1 MKKDAFYFPHFAN
14 ARHDRKIKRVTKE
27 LGIEGYGIYFM
38 LLEVLR
44 EQQDFRYPISDIDL
58 LADEFG
64 TSLAKVEVVLKKYD
78 LFQIDECNNFFSI
91 KQVYYLQPYLEKSNN
106 ARLAAQKRWQG
117 VKDANADANA
127 LQEHCVG
134 NASKVKESKLKETK
148 EKKSKENI
156 ADKSANYDLMVKV
169 YFDFYQSMFNFKPTF
184 QAVDGKMIKEIE
196 NKIIFLCK
204 QRNLE
209 TKAETIKASFY
220 KVLDYASKDKW
231 LKENF
236 LLKNI
241 NSQFNKIINYGTKQ
255 EGQRIELDEET
266 AKYFG

>member
-148 EKKSKENI
+148 EKKSKIEF
-156 ADKSANYDLMVKV
+156 ADKSAYYSIMTEV
-169 YFDFYQSMFNFKPTF
+169 YFDFYQSIFNFKPTF
-184 QAVDGKMIKEIE
+184 SQVDGKMIKEIE
-196 NKIIFLCK
+196 AKIIDLSK
-204 QRNLE
+204 QKNMEITENRVR
-209 TKAETIKASFY
+209 ASFY
-220 KVLDYASKDKW
+220 KILDFATKDKW

>member
-127 LQEHCVG
+127 LQEHCIG

-148 EKKSKENI
+148 EKKSKIEF
-156 ADKSANYDLMVKV
+156 ADKSANYDLMVEV
-169 YFDFYQSMFNFKPTF
+169 YFNFYESLFNFKPTF
-184 QAVDGKMIKEIE
+184 QAIDGKMIKEIE
-196 NKIIFLCK
+196 AKIINICNQKSLVITEK
-204 QRNLE
+204 LVVG
-209 TKAETIKASFY
+209 SFT

>member
-134 NASKVKESKLKETK
+134 NASKVKESKLKENK
-148 EKKSKENI
+148 EKKSKIEF
-156 ADKSANYDLMVKV
+156 ADKSAYYSIMTEV

-184 QAVDGKMIKEIE
+184 SQVDGKMIKEIE
-196 NKIIFLCK
+196 AKIIDLSK
-204 QRNLE
+204 QKNMEITENRVR
-209 TKAETIKASFY
+209 ASFY
-220 KVLDYASKDKW
+220 KILDFATKDKW

-266 AKYFG
+266 ARYFG

>member
-1 MKKDAFYFPHFAN
+1 
-14 ARHDRKIKRVTKE
+14 
-27 LGIEGYGIYFM
+27 M
-38 LLEVLR
+38 LLYTNIIHPVRKKFKLTCNEYVLL
-44 EQQDFRYPISDIDL
+44 DIIYHL
-58 LADEFG
+58 
-64 TSLAKVEVVLKKYD
+64 
-78 LFQIDECNNFFSI
+78 
-91 KQVYYLQPYLEKSNN
+91 SNN
-106 ARLAAQKRWQG
+106 P
-117 VKDANADANA
+117 
-127 LQEHCVG
+127 E
-134 NASKVKESKLKETK
+134 SKVKGWCYASKETLAQEIGISRQSICNLIDK
-148 EKKSKENI
+148 LINKGLIEKDELTRFLKTKTEWNLVYLNIKSDSNYVKNVYNEQSKEDLHDVKKVYNDCKESLQVECKESLHNNNTFNTNNNTNKFK
-156 ADKSANYDLMVKV
+156 ADKSANYDLMVEV